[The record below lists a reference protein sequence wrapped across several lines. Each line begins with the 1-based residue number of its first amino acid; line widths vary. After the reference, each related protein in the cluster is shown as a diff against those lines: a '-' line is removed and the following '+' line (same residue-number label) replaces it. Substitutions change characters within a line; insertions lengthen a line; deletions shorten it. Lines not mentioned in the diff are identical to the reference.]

1 MSNFKVLKID
11 NPEDSWDARQKLIE
25 GWDADAIRNATV
37 LVIGAGAIGN
47 ETIKNLA
54 LLGFGNTIICDLD
67 TIETSNLTRTALF
80 TEHDIGKKKA
90 PLAAARMREMN
101 LEPTAIADSFD
112 GDVVYALGDG
122 VFRRATLVLGCL
134 DNVETRMHVNK
145 ICMRYGIPY
154 IDAGIGALGCNLQVM
169 KGHEYGC
176 YACFAPA
183 YKFEDRFRNSCD
195 ITKKKAAT
203 AGKAATVQT
212 TSAII
217 AGLQVQEALKIVCD
231 MSPEFGIELYYQGT
245 FHSFDKFRMRVDPKC
260 TCHQLSPRT
269 DIRET
274 PLSHHNTLREL
285 LTYTSAQGFRELSIL
300 DDKLR
305 DFIAT
310 VDCPACGKS
319 MRIFRPLYQV
329 YSNDFYCDDCRGST
343 HQLFERIDKYVDFS
357 LETTPDEILDLTLEE
372 LGIPAFHVLPLY
384 DPDSENYDRAYFE
397 LTGDLKQVL
406 PNYYQKHKEH

>member
-1 MSNFKVLKID
+1 MSSFKVLRTEIPD
-11 NPEDSWDARQKLIE
+11 DQWDARQKLID

-80 TEHDIGKKKA
+80 TEHDIGKRKA

-101 LEPTAIADSFD
+101 LEPTAVADSFD

-122 VFRRATLVLGCL
+122 VFRRSTIVLGCL

-145 ICMRYGIPY
+145 VCMRYGIPY

-169 KGHEYGC
+169 KGHEFGC
-176 YACFAPA
+176 YACFAPP

-195 ITKKKAAT
+195 ITKKKAAA

-212 TSAII
+212 ASAIVS
-217 AGLQVQEALKIVCD
+217 GLQVQEALKVVCD
-231 MSPEFGIELYYQGT
+231 MNPEFGIELNYQGT
-245 FHSFDKFRMRVDPKC
+245 YHGFGKYRMRVDPDC

-269 DIRET
+269 NIRET
-274 PLSHHNTLREL
+274 PLSNRNTLREFL
-285 LTYTSAQGFRELSIL
+285 AYTSARGFRELSLL

-305 DFIAT
+305 DFI
-310 VDCPACGKS
+310 VSVECPACGKER
-319 MRIFRPLYQV
+319 RIFRPLYQV
-329 YSNDFYCDDCRGST
+329 FHDDFYCDSCRNSAV
-343 HQLFERIDKYVDFS
+343 QKYDRVDKMVDFS
-357 LETTPDEILDLTLEE
+357 LEATPDEILDLTLEE
-372 LGIPAFHVLPLY
+372 LGVPAFHVLSVY
-384 DPDSENYDRAYFE
+384 DPESEDYACAYFE
-397 LTGDLKQVL
+397 LTGDLERVL
-406 PNYYQKHKEH
+406 PEYAQKHTER